1 LTRHRARVA
10 RIVAITAGAL
20 IAGCAGR
27 SDRARGSESPP
38 NPLASRG
45 RLLARVPKA
54 PPAVDPQAGL
64 TALDLGSG
72 GRDGLLYVPKECST
86 PAPLLLLLHG
96 ATGSAKGV
104 TSRLDVFKLADELG
118 FVVLAPD
125 SRGRTWDV
133 IHGHFGPDV
142 LFLDEALE
150 HAFAQVAVDPKR
162 LAIGG
167 FSDGATYALSLGIL
181 NGDVF
186 SHVIAFSPGFLVADS
201 SRGKPGIFMSHGTA
215 DTILPIGQTSRPL
228 AQQFR
233 EAGYWLDYREFDGPH
248 AVPPE
253 LERAAFEWF
262 VGKKP
267 AR

>member
-1 LTRHRARVA
+1 M
-10 RIVAITAGAL
+10 AL
-20 IAGCAGR
+20 AWGLGSLLAGCAGR
-27 SDRARGSESPP
+27 SERAHPTDSPP
-38 NPLASRG
+38 NPLAARG
-45 RLLARVPKA
+45 RLLARVPKT
-54 PPAVDPQAGL
+54 PPATDAVTGRRPLGL
-64 TALDLGSG
+64 GAE
-72 GRDGLLYVPKECST
+72 GRDGLLYVPAQHPS

-96 ATGSAKGV
+96 ATGSAQGV
-104 TSRLDVFKLADELG
+104 TSRLDVFKQADELG

-133 IHGHFGPDV
+133 IHGRFGPDV
-142 LFLDEALE
+142 LFIDKALE
-150 HAFAQVAVDPKR
+150 QAFAAVAVDPKR
-162 LAIGG
+162 LAVGG
-167 FSDGATYALSLGIL
+167 FSDGASYALSLGIL

-186 SHVIAFSPGFLVADS
+186 THVLAFSPGFLVAEG

-215 DTILPIGQTSRPL
+215 DPILPIGSTSRPL
-228 AQQFR
+228 AAQLR

-248 AVPPE
+248 AVPAD

>member
-1 LTRHRARVA
+1 MAWPRAVVLVWA
-10 RIVAITAGAL
+10 ASAL
-20 IAGCAGR
+20 FAGCAGC
-27 SDRARGSESPP
+27 SDRAHATEP
-38 NPLASRG
+38 NPLAQRG
-45 RLLARVPKA
+45 RLQTRVPKT
-54 PPAVDPQAGL
+54 PPAAAEPVSGRTPIGL
-64 TALDLGSG
+64 GAD
-72 GRDGLLYVPKECST
+72 GRDGLLYVPAQHPT
-86 PAPLLLLLHG
+86 PAPFLLLLHG
-96 ATGSAKGV
+96 ATGSAQGV
-104 TSRLDVFKLADELG
+104 SSRLDIFKMADELG

-133 IHGHFGPDV
+133 IHGRFGPDV
-142 LFLDEALE
+142 VFIDKALE
-150 HAFAQVAVDPKR
+150 QAFAQVAVDRKR
-162 LAIGG
+162 LGVGG
-167 FSDGATYALSLGIL
+167 FSDGASYALSLGIL

-186 SHVIAFSPGFLVADS
+186 THVLAFSPGFLVAES
-201 SRGKPGIFMSHGTA
+201 SRGKPAIFMSHGTA

-253 LERAAFEWF
+253 LERAALEWF

>member
-1 LTRHRARVA
+1 MGYARAAILTCAA
-10 RIVAITAGAL
+10 SALLGA
-20 IAGCAGR
+20 CAGR
-27 SDRARGSESPP
+27 SDRAHGAEPLP
-38 NPLASRG
+38 NPLAERG
-45 RLLARVPKA
+45 RLVARVPKTPPPAA
-54 PPAVDPQAGL
+54 PPASGRTPLGL
-64 TALDLGSG
+64 GAE
-72 GRDGLLYVPKECST
+72 GRDGLLYVPAERPT

-96 ATGSAKGV
+96 ATGSAQGV
-104 TSRLDVFKLADELG
+104 TSRLDVFKRADELG

-133 IHGHFGPDV
+133 IHGKFGPDV
-142 LFLDEALE
+142 VFIDRALE
-150 HAFAQVAVDPKR
+150 QAFARVAVDPKR

-167 FSDGATYALSLGIL
+167 FSDGASYALSLGIL
-181 NGDVF
+181 NGDLF
-186 SHVIAFSPGFLVADS
+186 SHILAFSPGFLVADS
-201 SRGKPGIFMSHGTA
+201 ARGKPGIFMSHGTA

-248 AVPPE
+248 AVPPD
-253 LERAAFEWF
+253 LERTALEWF